1 MHAMWKRPRCGDCG
15 MPMRWPSQGRR
26 CDAKNWSPRD
36 VLSQRVDMLGD
47 KVREDKSSAPYCA
60 LCFTA
65 ENTER
70 AQNARDEKHPSPTYT
85 VRVTSVIAKDA
96 VVMGAI
102 ESGASVI
109 PLADVSMFKEG
120 QAIDIMSAPTRGDIR
135 QRYRGRED
143 KANTWAAIDPY
154 YVQLGALLPYDPAH
168 RFDYATGERVG
179 GMYLRGTF
187 MGSPII
193 EDTRLTSTRGEV
205 HYRVRFDGAFNTKAL
220 PRAGIN
226 HETGAA

>member
-26 CDAKNWSPRD
+26 CDAKRWSPRD

-47 KVREDKSSAPYCA
+47 KVREDKSSTPYCA

-85 VRVTSVIAKDA
+85 VRVTSVIAKDSRISFGPGK
-96 VVMGAI
+96 MI
-102 ESGASVI
+102 DL
-109 PLADVSMFKEG
+109 PDVSMFKEG

-135 QRYRGRED
+135 HKHRGRERE
-143 KANTWAAIDPY
+143 ANTWSAIDPY
-154 YVQLGALLPYDPAH
+154 RVQFGALLPYDPAH
-168 RFDYATGERVG
+168 RFDYATGERIG

-187 MGSPII
+187 DGVPLI
-193 EDTRLTSTRGEV
+193 EDTRLTDHRGEF
-205 HYRVRFDGAFNTKAL
+205 HYRVRFDGAFNTRVA
-220 PRAGIN
+220 RR
-226 HETGAA
+226 TGTGMVAP